1 MKTILLATS
10 ALLVASA
17 TPVLAQDASAPAD
30 TTTMPTE
37 TTTATGAPS
46 EGPTFSGPRG
56 EIFGGW
62 DRVGTRARFD
72 DGTTRA
78 TSRDHKSAW
87 TGGGLLGYD
96 VPIGDKMIAG
106 AFGSY
111 AISTAKTC
119 EFSNAGGV
127 GNGCLKAGREI
138 EGGARVGYKVGG
150 RSLVYAK
157 GAYVNGQIRGS
168 FSDGTESISGHAN
181 RDGWRAGAGV
191 EFAVNNHAY
200 VKAEYDYTRFKS
212 FDATDLGVAD
222 TSLRYDRNQVLA
234 GFGIHF

>member
-17 TPVLAQDASAPAD
+17 TPALAQDAPSAD
-30 TTTMPTE
+30 TTA
-37 TTTATGAPS
+37 TTATSSATPS
-46 EGPTFSGPRG
+46 DGPSFTGPRA

-62 DRVGTRARFD
+62 DRVGTRTRFD
-72 DGTTRA
+72 DGTTRF
-78 TSRDHKSAW
+78 TDRNHKSAW

-96 VPIGDKMIAG
+96 YPIGDRLTVG
-106 AFGSY
+106 VLGSY

-119 EFSNAGGV
+119 DFGNPGNV
-127 GNGCLKAGREI
+127 GNGCLKSGREI
-138 EGGARVGYKVGG
+138 EGGARVGYKVTP
-150 RSLVYAK
+150 RTLVYAK
-157 GAYVNGQIRGS
+157 GAYVNGQIRGK
-168 FSDGTESISGHAN
+168 FSDGVDYVSGHAN

-191 EFAVNNHAY
+191 EMAVTNHAY

-234 GFGIHF
+234 GFGVHF

>member
-10 ALLVASA
+10 AFLVAA
-17 TPVLAQDASAPAD
+17 AAPALAQDATPAPAD
-30 TTTMPTE
+30 SASTATTT
-37 TTTATGAPS
+37 TTT
-46 EGPTFSGPRG
+46 GPTDGASFTGPRA

-62 DRVGTRARFD
+62 DRVGTRERFD
-72 DGTTRA
+72 DGTTRV
-78 TSRDHKSAW
+78 TSRNHKTAW
-87 TGGGLLGYD
+87 TGGALLGYD
-96 VPIGDKMIAG
+96 YPIGDKMTVG

-119 EFSNAGGV
+119 TGDDTSIA
-127 GNGCLKAGREI
+127 CLKAGREI
-138 EGGARVGYKVGG
+138 EGGARVGYKLGG
-150 RSLVYAK
+150 KALVYAK
-157 GAYVNGQIRGS
+157 GAYVNGQIRGVA
-168 FSDGTESISGHAN
+168 SDDAGDYIRGHAN

-191 EFAVNNHAY
+191 EYAVTRHAY

-212 FDATDLGVAD
+212 FNADDLGLTD

>member
-10 ALLVASA
+10 AFLVAA
-17 TPVLAQDASAPAD
+17 AAPALAQDATPAPAD
-30 TTTMPTE
+30 SAS
-37 TTTATGAPS
+37 TTATTT
-46 EGPTFSGPRG
+46 GPTDGASFTGPRA

-62 DRVGTRARFD
+62 DRVGTRERFD
-72 DGTTRA
+72 DGTTRV
-78 TSRDHKSAW
+78 TSRNHKTAW

-96 VPIGDKMIAG
+96 YPIGDKMTVG

-119 EFSNAGGV
+119 TGDDTSIA
-127 GNGCLKAGREI
+127 CLKAGREI
-138 EGGARVGYKVGG
+138 EGGARVGYKLGG
-150 RSLVYAK
+150 KALVYAK
-157 GAYVNGQIRGS
+157 GAYVNGQIRGVA
-168 FSDGTESISGHAN
+168 SDDAGDYVRGHAN

-191 EFAVNNHAY
+191 EYAVTNHAY

-212 FDATDLGVAD
+212 FNADELGLTD

>member
-1 MKTILLATS
+1 MKTFLLATS
-10 ALLVASA
+10 ILVASA
-17 TPVLAQDASAPAD
+17 TPALAQDSTD
-30 TTTMPTE
+30 TST
-37 TTTATGAPS
+37 TTTATPASADGA
-46 EGPTFSGPRG
+46 TFTGPRA

-72 DGTTRA
+72 DGTTRT
-78 TSRDHKSAW
+78 TSHDHKSAW

-96 VPIGDKMIAG
+96 VPIGTNLTVG
-106 AFGSY
+106 GFGSY

-119 EFSNAGGV
+119 DSDATSV
-127 GNGCLKAGREI
+127 ACIKAGREI

-150 RSLVYAK
+150 KALVYAK
-157 GAYVNGQIRGS
+157 GAYVNGQIRGVTADA
-168 FSDGTESISGHAN
+168 DGDYIRGHAN

-191 EFAVNNHAY
+191 EYAVTNHAY

-212 FDATDLGVAD
+212 FDADDLGVTD

-234 GFGIHF
+234 GVGVHF